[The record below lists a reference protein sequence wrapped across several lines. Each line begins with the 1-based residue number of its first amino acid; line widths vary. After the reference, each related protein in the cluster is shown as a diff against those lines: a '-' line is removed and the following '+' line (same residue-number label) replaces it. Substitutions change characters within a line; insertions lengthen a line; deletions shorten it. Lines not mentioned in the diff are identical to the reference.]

1 MGIYELLLMNDKIK
15 KLIVSKASSED
26 IKKAAQE
33 AGMRTL
39 REDGVL
45 KVKNGLTTIEEVL
58 RVTAEQ

>member
-1 MGIYELLLMNDKIK
+1 MNDDIK
-15 KLIVSKASSED
+15 KLIVSKASSEE
-26 IKKAAQE
+26 IKKVAQG

-45 KVKNGLTTIEEVL
+45 KVKNGFTTIEEVL